1 MDKVTKVMG
10 VSIATNIFLSIV
22 KIITG
27 LIGKSSAL
35 IADGIHSF
43 SDLSTDFIAII
54 GNYLS
59 RKPADEKHPYGHG
72 KIEYITSIIISL
84 VILFLGGTI
93 IYSSIQKDI
102 AIPSMIVA
110 IISFLTIALKFL
122 LSRYLIKKGKEY
134 KNNILLASGY
144 ESSTDVISSIV
155 VFVSVILMQLSNI
168 FEFFKY
174 ADMIAS
180 IVVGLLII
188 KIGYHILSDNM
199 SIILEEK
206 ETNAEYLNHIEKIIL
221 EKKDI
226 HKVDDLL
233 VLKYGSYYKLVAE
246 VSVDPNLS
254 IMEAHQYVHEAE
266 NRLRLFDS
274 RILYVTIHIN
284 PDQSY
289 KLIKAT
295 KKDFEQINQYRLK
308 TIITEEEPD
317 IEEKK
322 RIIKYV
328 RRTLKEHLDDYFM
341 IEVDNKKVG
350 TVGYYEEEA
359 NTILI
364 EELYLEEA
372 YRNCKIGTSILK
384 SIIEKNKNK
393 NKKITLWVYKTNK
406 IAISLYQH
414 LGFQILE
421 ETEERMKM
429 IK

>member
-84 VILFLGGTI
+84 VILFLGSTI

-393 NKKITLWVYKTNK
+393 KITLWVYKTNK

>member
-84 VILFLGGTI
+84 VILFLGSTI

>member
-10 VSIATNIFLSIV
+10 ISIITNVFLSIV

-59 RKPADEKHPYGHG
+59 KKPADEKHPYGHG

-84 VILFLGGTI
+84 VILFLGGSI
-93 IYSSIQKDI
+93 IYKSVKNEIV
-102 AIPSMIVA
+102 IPSMMVA

-134 KNNILLASGY
+134 QNNILLASGY

-155 VFVSVILMQLSNI
+155 VFISVILMQLSNV
-168 FEFFKY
+168 FEILKY

-180 IVVGLLII
+180 VIVGLLII
-188 KIGYHILSDNM
+188 KIGYHILSENM
-199 SIILEEK
+199 SIILEEQ
-206 ETNAEYLNHIEKIIL
+206 ETNTEYLNSLKKIIL

-226 HKVDDLL
+226 HHIDNLF

-246 VSVDPNLS
+246 VSVDPKLS

-266 NRLRLFDS
+266 NRLKDFDS
-274 RILYVTIHIN
+274 RIVYVTIHIN

-289 KLIKAT
+289 QLVKA
-295 KKDFEQINQYRLK
+295 KKIDFEQINQYRLQ
-308 TIITEEEPD
+308 TIITENTPDLEEQ
-317 IEEKK
+317 K
-322 RIIKYV
+322 RITRYV
-328 RRTLKEHLDDYFM
+328 QKTLKEHLNDYFM
-341 IEVDNKKVG
+341 IVVEGKKVG
-350 TVGYYEEEA
+350 TVGYYKTTK

-372 YRNCKIGTSILK
+372 YRNCKIGTSILNH
-384 SIIEKNKNK
+384 IISKHKNL
-393 NKKITLWVYKTNK
+393 KITLWVYKNNK
-406 IAISLYQH
+406 IAISLYER
-414 LGFQILE
+414 LGFKKVE
-421 ETEERMKM
+421 ETENRIRMEK
-429 IK
+429 

>member
-393 NKKITLWVYKTNK
+393 KITLWVYKTNK

>member
-10 VSIATNIFLSIV
+10 VSIITNIFLSIV

-84 VILFLGGTI
+84 VILFLGGSI
-93 IYSSIQKDI
+93 IYNSIQKDI
-102 AIPSMIVA
+102 VIPSMMVA

-155 VFVSVILMQLSNI
+155 VFISVLLMQLSNI
-168 FEFFKY
+168 FGIFKY

-188 KIGYHILSDNM
+188 KIGYHILSDNV
-199 SIILEEK
+199 SIILEER
-206 ETNAEYLNHIEKIIL
+206 ETNSEYLDHLKNIIL

-226 HKVDDLL
+226 HQIDDLL

-254 IMEAHQYVHEAE
+254 IMKAHQYIHEAE
-266 NRLRLFDS
+266 NRLRIFDP

-284 PDQSY
+284 PYQNY
-289 KLIKAT
+289 KLVKAT
-295 KKDFEQINQYRLK
+295 KSDFEQINQYRLK
-308 TIITEEEPD
+308 TIITEGNPD
-317 IEEKK
+317 IEEQK
-322 RIIKYV
+322 RIEKYIKE
-328 RRTLKEHLDDYFM
+328 TLKKHLNNYFM
-341 IEVDNKKVG
+341 IIVDGKKVG
-350 TVGYYEEEA
+350 TVGYYKEDLE
-359 NTILI
+359 TILI

-384 SIIEKNKNK
+384 QIMEEHKD
-393 NKKITLWVYKTNK
+393 KKIILWVYKNNK

-414 LGFQILE
+414 LGFQKIE
-421 ETEERMKM
+421 ETEERIKM
-429 IK
+429 RK

>member
-10 VSIATNIFLSIV
+10 VSIITNIFLSIV

-59 RKPADEKHPYGHG
+59 KKPADEKHPYGHG

-84 VILFLGGTI
+84 VILFLGGSI
-93 IYSSIQKDI
+93 IYKSVKNEIV
-102 AIPSMIVA
+102 IPSMVVA
-110 IISFLTIALKFL
+110 IISFLTIVLKFL

-155 VFVSVILMQLSNI
+155 VFISVLLMQLSNI
-168 FEFFKY
+168 CEIFKY
-174 ADMIAS
+174 ADMVAS
-180 IVVGLLII
+180 IVVGLLIV
-188 KIGYHILSDNM
+188 KIGYQILSENM

-206 ETNAEYLNHIEKIIL
+206 ETNLDYLNQLKEIIL

-226 HKVDDLL
+226 HHIDDLL

-274 RILYVTIHIN
+274 RIVYVTIHIN
-284 PDQSY
+284 PDQNY
-289 KLIKAT
+289 KLVKAS
-295 KKDFEQINQYRLK
+295 KKDFEQINKYRLQ
-308 TIITEEEPD
+308 TIITEGNPD
-317 IEEKK
+317 IQEQK
-322 RIIKYV
+322 RIEKYV
-328 RRTLKEHLDDYFM
+328 KETLKKHLNDYFM
-341 IEVDNKKVG
+341 IVVNEKKIG
-350 TVGYYEEEA
+350 TVGYYKVDKDS
-359 NTILI
+359 ILI

-384 SIIEKNKNK
+384 KIIEKNKT
-393 NKKITLWVYKTNK
+393 KKITLWVYKNNK

-414 LGFQILE
+414 LGFHKIE
-421 ETEERMKM
+421 ETEERLKM

>member
-1 MDKVTKVMG
+1 MDKIAKVMG
-10 VSIATNIFLSIV
+10 VSIITNIFLSIV

-93 IYSSIQKDI
+93 IYNSVQKDI
-102 AIPSMIVA
+102 VIPSIAVA
-110 IISFLTIALKFL
+110 VISFLTIALKFL
-122 LSRYLIKKGKEY
+122 LSKYLIKKGKEY

-155 VFVSVILMQLSNI
+155 VFISVLLMQLSKI
-168 FEFFKY
+168 FEIFKY

-188 KIGYHILSDNM
+188 KIGYQVLSDNM

-206 ETNAEYLNHIEKIIL
+206 ETDSEYLDNLKKIIL

-226 HKVDDLL
+226 HQVDELL

-254 IMEAHQYVHEAE
+254 IMKAHQYVHEAE
-266 NRLRLFDS
+266 NRLRMFDS
-274 RILYVTIHIN
+274 KIIYVTIHIN
-284 PDQSY
+284 PDQTY
-289 KLIKAT
+289 KLVKAT
-295 KKDFEQINQYRLK
+295 KKDFDQINNYRLQ
-308 TIITEEEPD
+308 TIITEGEAD
-317 IEEKK
+317 IAEQK
-322 RIIKYV
+322 RIIQYV
-328 RRTLKEHLDDYFM
+328 KNTLKEHLNDYFL
-341 IEVDNKKVG
+341 IVIDDKKIG
-350 TVGYYEEEA
+350 TIGYYKVDKD
-359 NTILI
+359 TILI
-364 EELYLEEA
+364 EELYIEEA

-384 SIIEKNKNK
+384 DIIVKYPD
-393 NKKITLWVYKTNK
+393 KKITLWVYKNNS
-406 IAISLYQH
+406 IAVSLYQH
-414 LGFQILE
+414 LGFKQIE

-429 IK
+429 GK